1 MVAPSATRSTSPAFA
16 PQVSVSVSMRQSY
29 GTSPIEERMPRR
41 SATAAGADGA
51 SSEALRLRISR
62 VTDRPVP
69 GMPRGAA
76 AITPICP
83 ENPKDSA
90 TPTRTDLSEARTMR
104 AARRLPLQPEDRDE
118 VSRLETGGGDAGDRR
133 HRNIDGHASDL
144 PPQLGRAGR
153 NGTAG
158 ARGAGSDRDRGA
170 GPERA
175 LRQHVA
181 APARALPRPPDCDA
195 HPRAA
200 NPRPPPGG
208 ARGGAGR
215 VWDRVGSSRQ
225 GRTPTRAKRLV
236 PQRATILA
244 RIRSAD
250 QYAALPVDLDRLAA
264 AERRRTNHDVV
275 TARLQ
280 SVDSRGR
287 HAAL

>member
-51 SSEALRLRISR
+51 SAEALRLRISR

-69 GMPRGAA
+69 GVPRGAA

-133 HRNIDGHASDL
+133 HRNIDGHAEDL
-144 PPQLGRAGR
+144 PARPGRAGPS
-153 NGTAG
+153 GTAG
-158 ARGAGSDRDRGA
+158 HRGAGADRDRGA

-175 LRQHVA
+175 LRHHVA
-181 APARALPRPPDCDA
+181 APARALPRPPDRDA
-195 HPRAA
+195 NPRAA
-200 NPRPPPGG
+200 DAPPPPGG
-208 ARGGAGR
+208 ARRGAGR
-215 VWDRVGSSRQ
+215 VWNRVGSALQ
-225 GRTPTRAKRLV
+225 GRRSTGAKRLI
-236 PQRATILA
+236 PQRAAIL
-244 RIRSAD
+244 
-250 QYAALPVDLDRLAA
+250 
-264 AERRRTNHDVV
+264 
-275 TARLQ
+275 
-280 SVDSRGR
+280 
-287 HAAL
+287 